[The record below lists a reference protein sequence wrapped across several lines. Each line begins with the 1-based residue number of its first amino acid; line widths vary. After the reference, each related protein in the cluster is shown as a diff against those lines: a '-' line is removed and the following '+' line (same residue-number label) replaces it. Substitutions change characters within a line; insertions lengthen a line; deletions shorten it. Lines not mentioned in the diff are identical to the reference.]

1 MSSSNPIEWEKLL
14 KHGIC
19 SDCGATLDFD
29 DTCQDCTGTSDYVDE
44 VLGT

>member
-1 MSSSNPIEWEKLL
+1 MSSSNLPDWERLL

-29 DTCQDCTGTSDYVDE
+29 DTCEDCTGTADYHVSPW
-44 VLGT
+44 GT